1 MHRDENDAIALYNAA
16 RRRGLRPALLESL
29 GPRTHF
35 GRRTVLGVAPAR
47 RLEVWDGALYDD
59 GELVGGASDLL
70 TLLESGTGDAFFPAW
85 IGFFSYEFA
94 RHLGLPTNGPMP
106 GFPDAA
112 FFLYPSGYLWEDG
125 HLREAPAQGSAAD
138 GLAPEPVDDAGLP
151 AIDLVSDYPVDAFIA
166 GVEEVQERIRA
177 GWVYQVNLSHRF
189 HFDARAL
196 DPLAFYAALR
206 ATNPSPFFG
215 IMEGGEGHAGQRAGS
230 RSPGAAARAAGRS
243 EGPAA
248 ARWAVVSGSPE
259 RLFDYVDG
267 AVTARPIAGTR
278 PRGADA
284 ASDDALEEDLR
295 TDRKEQAEH
304 VMLVDLLR
312 NDVARVSEPGTVEV
326 TEAFTVERYSHVMHL
341 VSEVRGRSQ
350 ASVGDVVRAIFP
362 GGTITGAP
370 KESVMREI
378 ARLEPVPRGAYTGSL
393 GYVSGTG
400 VDFNILIRSLT
411 LAGDTAYISG
421 GGGIVIE
428 SDPPN
433 EYMEM
438 RHKVEALLHVLG
450 KGRRGQP
457 AAGPRRDYSWLPPR
471 PRRRYDARVLFVE
484 CHDSYS
490 YNIVDY
496 LRCLGAEVDVVDHKE
511 APFAAEGTDVAAT
524 TGAAVTTRAAV
535 AHATLATATHMIV
548 GPGPGDPDTSGA
560 ILDWVAAA
568 LGQRLP
574 FLGVCLGHQ
583 ALGVALG
590 ARLVRAP
597 RPVHGE
603 AHPMHHTG
611 HGIFAGIAS
620 PEQFTRYHSLC
631 LRELPPTLTLEAWTG
646 GWAAG
651 AAGGVSA
658 AGGMSTTDTARGD
671 TGGDGSDDAV
681 VMAVAHTDLPA
692 WGVQFHPESMLSRA
706 GLALLANFLE
716 LRAG

>member
-1 MHRDENDAIALYNAA
+1 VHRDENEAIALYNAA
-16 RRRGLRPALLESL
+16 RQRGLRPALLESL

-47 RLEVWDGALYDD
+47 RLEVWDGVLYDD
-59 GELVGGASDLL
+59 GEQVGDAPDLL
-70 TLLESGTGDAFFPAW
+70 TLIETETGGAFFPAW
-85 IGFFSYEFA
+85 VGFFSYEYA
-94 RHLGLPTNGPMP
+94 RHLGLPTNAPMP

-112 FFLYPSGYLWEDG
+112 FFLYPSGYVWEDG
-125 HLREAPAQGSAAD
+125 HLRESPEPGSTAD
-138 GLAPEPVDDAGLP
+138 GVSPEPVEDAGLP
-151 AIDLVSDYPVDAFIA
+151 AIDLVSDYPVDAFVA

-189 HFDARAL
+189 HFDAREL

-206 ATNPSPFFG
+206 RTNPSPFFG
-215 IMEGGEGHAGQRAGS
+215 MIEGGGDADAG
-230 RSPGAAARAAGRS
+230 
-243 EGPAA
+243 GPRG
-248 ARWAVVSGSPE
+248 RWAVVSGSPE
-259 RLFDYVDG
+259 RLFDFADG
-267 AVTARPIAGTR
+267 AITARPIAGTR

-284 ASDDALEEDLR
+284 ASDDDLEEDLR

-312 NDVARVSEPGTVEV
+312 NDIARVSEPGTVEV

-341 VSEVRGRSQ
+341 VSEVRGRSD
-350 ASVGDVVRAIFP
+350 APLGDAVRAIFP

-393 GYVSGTG
+393 GFASGLG
-400 VDFNILIRSLT
+400 ADFNILIRSLT

-428 SDPPN
+428 SEPTN
-433 EYMEM
+433 EYMET

-471 PRRRYDARVLFVE
+471 PRQRYDARVLFVE

-490 YNIVDY
+490 YNIIDY
-496 LRCLGAEVDVVDHKE
+496 LRCLGAEIDVVDHEE
-511 APFAAEGTDVAAT
+511 AP
-524 TGAAVTTRAAV
+524 GAAGASHPA
-535 AHATLATATHMIV
+535 LATATHMVI
-548 GPGPGDPDTSGA
+548 GPGPGDPETSGA
-560 ILDWVAAA
+560 ILAWVAAS
-568 LGQRLP
+568 LERRLP

-590 ARLVRAP
+590 ASLARAP

-611 HGIFAGIAS
+611 RGIFAGLAS
-620 PEQFTRYHSLC
+620 PELFTRYHSLC
-631 LRELPPTLTLEAWTG
+631 LCDLPPTLTREAWTG
-646 GWAAG
+646 GTTIAQGARRGNGGRG
-651 AAGGVSA
+651 AAG
-658 AGGMSTTDTARGD
+658 RP
-671 TGGDGSDDAV
+671 GGDGPDDAV
-681 VMAVAHTDLPA
+681 VMAVAHTTLPA

-716 LRAG
+716 VRAG

>member
-1 MHRDENDAIALYNAA
+1 VHRDESVAIELYNAA

-35 GRRTVLGVAPAR
+35 GRRRVLGVAPAR
-47 RLEVWDGALYDD
+47 RLEVWDGVLYDD
-59 GELVGGASDLL
+59 GEPVGGATDLL
-70 TLLESGTGDAFFPAW
+70 TLLESDLGDGFFPAW

-106 GFPDAA
+106 RFPDAA
-112 FFLYPSGYLWEDG
+112 FNLYPSGFLWEDG
-125 HLREAPAQGSAAD
+125 HLAAAPTPGSVAE
-138 GLAPEPVDDAGLP
+138 GLEPEPLDDSGLP

-166 GVEEVQERIRA
+166 GVEDVQERIRA

-189 HFDARAL
+189 HFDARELA
-196 DPLAFYAALR
+196 PLAFYAALR
-206 ATNPSPFFG
+206 RTNPSPFFG
-215 IMEGGEGHAGQRAGS
+215 MMEGDG
-230 RSPGAAARAAGRS
+230 
-243 EGPAA
+243 
-248 ARWAVVSGSPE
+248 WAIVSGSPE

-267 AVTARPIAGTR
+267 AITARPIAGTR

-312 NDVARVSEPGTVEV
+312 NDIARVSEPGSVEV

-341 VSEVRGRSQ
+341 VSEVRGRSR
-350 ASVGDVVRAIFP
+350 APIGDVVRAIFP

-378 ARLEPVPRGAYTGSL
+378 ARLEPVARGAYTGSL
-393 GYVSGTG
+393 GFVSGTG
-400 VDFNILIRSLT
+400 ADFNILIRSLT
-411 LAGDTAYISG
+411 LAGGTGYISG

-433 EYMEM
+433 EYMET

-457 AAGPRRDYSWLPPR
+457 PAAPRRDYSWLPPR
-471 PRRRYDARVLFVE
+471 PRTRYEARVLFVE
-484 CHDSYS
+484 CHDSFS
-490 YNIVDY
+490 FNIVDY
-496 LRCLGAEVDVVDHKE
+496 LRCLGADVDVVDHAE
-511 APFAAEGTDVAAT
+511 APG
-524 TGAAVTTRAAV
+524 GASGGAPHPA
-535 AHATLATATHMIV
+535 LARATHVLI
-548 GPGPGDPDTSGA
+548 GPGPGAPDTSGA
-560 ILDWVAAA
+560 ILDWVATA
-568 LGQRLP
+568 LQRRLP

-590 ARLVRAP
+590 APLVRAP
-597 RPVHGE
+597 RPIHGE
-603 AHPMHHTG
+603 AHQMHHTG
-611 HGIFAGIAS
+611 RGLFAGIAD
-620 PEQFTRYHSLC
+620 PELFTRYHSLC
-631 LRELPPTLTLEAWTG
+631 LNELPTTLTREAWTDDG
-646 GWAAG
+646 
-651 AAGGVSA
+651 
-658 AGGMSTTDTARGD
+658 
-671 TGGDGSDDAV
+671 TGGEV
-681 VMAVAHTDLPA
+681 VMAVAHTDAPA

-716 LRAG
+716 MSGG

>member
-1 MHRDENDAIALYNAA
+1 MHRDESEAIQLYQAA

-47 RLEVWDGALYDD
+47 RLEVWDGVLYDG
-59 GELVGGASDLL
+59 GEPVGGATDLL
-70 TLLESGTGDAFFPAW
+70 TLLESDLGEGVFPAW
-85 IGFFSYEFA
+85 IGFFAYEFA
-94 RHLGLPTNGPMP
+94 RHLGLPTNAPMP

-112 FFLYPSGYLWEDG
+112 FWLYPSGFLWEDG
-125 HLREAPAQGSAAD
+125 HLRAWPAAGSVAD
-138 GLAPEPVDDAGLP
+138 GLEPEPVEDAGLP
-151 AIDLVSDYPVDAFIA
+151 AIDLVSDYPVDAFVA
-166 GVEEVQERIRA
+166 GVEDVQERIRA

-189 HFDARAL
+189 HFDARGL

-206 ATNPSPFFG
+206 RTNPSPFFG
-215 IMEGGEGHAGQRAGS
+215 MIEGDG
-230 RSPGAAARAAGRS
+230 
-243 EGPAA
+243 
-248 ARWAVVSGSPE
+248 WAVVSGSPE

-267 AVTARPIAGTR
+267 VITARPIAGTR
-278 PRGADA
+278 PRGADV

-312 NDVARVSEPGTVEV
+312 NDIARVSEPGSVEV

-341 VSEVRGRSQ
+341 VSEVRGRSR
-350 ASVGDVVRAIFP
+350 APIGDVVAAIFP

-393 GYVSGTG
+393 GFVSGVG
-400 VDFNILIRSLT
+400 ADFNILIRSLT

-433 EYMEM
+433 EYMET

-457 AAGPRRDYSWLPPR
+457 PAAPRRDYSWLPPR

-484 CHDSYS
+484 CHDSFS
-490 YNIVDY
+490 FNIVDY
-496 LRCLGAEVDVVDHKE
+496 LRCLGAEVDVVDHEE
-511 APFAAEGTDVAAT
+511 APFLGTSGGDASGARDAASSG
-524 TGAAVTTRAAV
+524 GAPHPA
-535 AHATLATATHMIV
+535 LARATHLLI
-548 GPGPGDPDTSGA
+548 GPGPGDPHTSGA
-560 ILDWVAAA
+560 ILAWVAVA
-568 LGQRLP
+568 LERRLP

-590 ARLVRAP
+590 APLVRAP
-597 RPVHGE
+597 RPIHGE

-611 HGIFAGIAS
+611 RGLFAGIAS
-620 PEQFTRYHSLC
+620 PELFTRYHSLC
-631 LRELPPTLTLEAWTG
+631 LTELPASLTREAWTDDG
-646 GWAAG
+646 
-651 AAGGVSA
+651 AGG
-658 AGGMSTTDTARGD
+658 D
-671 TGGDGSDDAV
+671 V
-681 VMAVAHTDLPA
+681 VMAVAHSGLPA

-716 LRAG
+716 TRGG